1 LPDAVFVLILRF
13 GVYTY
18 LYVIGAEPGF
28 TPLGREAVNQ
38 NAQSFVPMVRLQ
50 QSELAAFS
58 KALAL
63 LYAEASLSS
72 LAARVTACLHA
83 LFGCDVASFDLFDE
97 SALRWSTVVVSPAIP
112 NWDCAVAVLQNHA
125 HEHPIVTNA
134 ARNDFPHAIRTSDLR
149 SLREYRQTGL
159 YQDFFRVHLM
169 KTDRQL
175 GFVAKPSPMLT
186 IGASVNRR
194 GRDFSVEQCA
204 LMEHL
209 RPHLLQ
215 AYLTAQSW
223 SQVPVKIQAE
233 RDCASTLAGGE
244 LCQIDQSGKI
254 EWMTGGVEGILARF
268 FGREPRGR
276 DRLPGSLFERI
287 RRVIQVGD
295 GTINKQLRS
304 WEYVRENATLRVQ
317 IAAHLGENSWQVLLT
332 EECQEKSAELLANQ
346 HGLSKREGEVLLWMS
361 QGKTN
366 AEIAL
371 ILELAARTVE
381 KHVENLF
388 SKLGVYN
395 RTAATRMALNRSS
408 D

>member
-1 LPDAVFVLILRF
+1 MARLR
-13 GVYTY
+13 
-18 LYVIGAEPGF
+18 
-28 TPLGREAVNQ
+28 
-38 NAQSFVPMVRLQ
+38 

-63 LYAEASLSS
+63 LSSEAGLSS
-72 LAARVTACLHA
+72 LAARITACLHS
-83 LFGCDVASFDLFDE
+83 LFGCEVASFDLFDN

-112 NWDCAVAVLQNHA
+112 NWNQAVAVLQNHA

-134 ARNDFPHAIRTSDLR
+134 ARNNFPHAIRTSDLR

-194 GRDFSVEQCA
+194 GRDFSIEQCA

-215 AYLTAQSW
+215 AYLTAQALARS
-223 SQVPVKIQAE
+223 PAKIQAE

-244 LCQIDQSGKI
+244 ICQIDRSGKI
-254 EWMTGGVEGILARF
+254 EWMSMGVEAILARF
-268 FGREPRGR
+268 FGREPWRS
-276 DRLPGSLFERI
+276 DHLPRSLFERI
-287 RRVIQVGD
+287 RQVIQ
-295 GTINKQLRS
+295 TNEEAMSKQRRS
-304 WEYVRENATLRVQ
+304 WEYVHEYATLRVR
-317 IAAHLGENSWQVLLT
+317 IAAHSAGASWQVLLT
-332 EECQEKSAELLANQ
+332 EECQVNSAQQLANQ
-346 HGLSKREGEVLLWMS
+346 HELSKREGEVLLWIS

-371 ILELAARTVE
+371 IVDVAARTVE
-381 KHVENLF
+381 KHVERLF

-395 RTAATRMALNRSS
+395 RTAATRMALNCSS
-408 D
+408 DRC